1 MKNWMKWMRWV
12 FLTICISGVISSSL
26 SCTKEKSE
34 TNLGKPQIALVT
46 APDFVLKDLEGKDV
60 KLSDF
65 DGRVRILDFW
75 ATWCPPCRKEIPHF
89 KELYDKY
96 KAQGLEI
103 IGVALDQEG
112 VSIVKP
118 FAESNKINYICLIG
132 DEKVVQDYGGIRG
145 IPTTFVIDK
154 NGSIYKKYIGYQ
166 EKEVFEK
173 DIKDLL

>member
-1 MKNWMKWMRWV
+1 MKNWMKWASWFFLAICFLGVV
-12 FLTICISGVISSSL
+12 FSSL
-26 SCTKEKSE
+26 NCAGEKSGKG
-34 TNLGKPQIALVT
+34 LGA

-65 DGRVRILDFW
+65 KGKVMILDFW

-132 DEKVVQDYGGIRG
+132 NEKVVQDYGGIRG

-154 NGSIYKKYIGYQ
+154 NGNIYKKYIGYQ

>member
-1 MKNWMKWMRWV
+1 MKNWMKWMGWV

-26 SCTKEKSE
+26 SCAGEKSR
-34 TNLGKPQIALVT
+34 TGLGA
-46 APDFVLKDLEGKDV
+46 APDFVLKDLQGKDV

-65 DGRVRILDFW
+65 KGKIIILDFW
-75 ATWCPPCRKEIPHF
+75 ATWCPPCRKELPHF

-132 DEKVVQDYGGIRG
+132 NEKVVQDYGGIRG

-154 NGSIYKKYIGYQ
+154 NGNIYKKYICYQ